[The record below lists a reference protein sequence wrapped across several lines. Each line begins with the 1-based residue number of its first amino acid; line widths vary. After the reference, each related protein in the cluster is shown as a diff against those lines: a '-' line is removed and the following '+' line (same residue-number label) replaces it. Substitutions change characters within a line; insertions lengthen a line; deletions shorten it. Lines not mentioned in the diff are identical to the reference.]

1 MIRFVFRTLAVLA
14 FAIAVMFVV
23 IDATRS
29 IGVSAFVAT
38 PFSESFELAA
48 PLLLENLRAWLSANA
63 PEFVTDTLLAS
74 LLALPTFAVFAALAL
89 LFWMIGRPP
98 RPRGLQRLK
107 R

>member
-1 MIRFVFRTLAVLA
+1 MIRFVFRSLAVFA
-14 FAIAVMFVV
+14 FAIAVMFTV

-29 IGVSAFVAT
+29 IGISAPVVT

-48 PLLLENLRAWLSANA
+48 PQMLEDLQAWLARSA
-63 PEFVTDTLLAS
+63 PEFVSDMLLAS
-74 LLALPTFAVFAALAL
+74 LLALPTFVVFAALAL
-89 LFWMIGRPP
+89 LFWLIGRPP